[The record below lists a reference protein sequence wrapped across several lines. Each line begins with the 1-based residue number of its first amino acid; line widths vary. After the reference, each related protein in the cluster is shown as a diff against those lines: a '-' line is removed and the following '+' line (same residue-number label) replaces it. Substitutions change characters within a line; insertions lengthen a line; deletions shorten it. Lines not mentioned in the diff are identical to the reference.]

1 MWTEYWS
8 NDAKKFT
15 LVFFYMYIILN
26 VKYIKKENSNLKW
39 LNITE
44 LNFWFNTC
52 KFGEHKKLY
61 QKKALQILNF

>member
-1 MWTEYWS
+1 
-8 NDAKKFT
+8 
-15 LVFFYMYIILN
+15 MYIILN